1 MGLAEKLMS
10 ELKLN
15 LKGLTLVPGDGGR
28 FEVFVGK
35 DRIYSKLETG
45 RFPEWAE
52 IKKALQARAGKPA
65 AAKSR

>member
-1 MGLAEKLMS
+1 MGLAEKIMS
-10 ELKLN
+10 ELKFD
-15 LKGLTLVPGDGGR
+15 LKGLVLVPGDGGR

-52 IKKALQARAGKPA
+52 IKKAIQARSGKAA
-65 AAKSR
+65 AAKAR